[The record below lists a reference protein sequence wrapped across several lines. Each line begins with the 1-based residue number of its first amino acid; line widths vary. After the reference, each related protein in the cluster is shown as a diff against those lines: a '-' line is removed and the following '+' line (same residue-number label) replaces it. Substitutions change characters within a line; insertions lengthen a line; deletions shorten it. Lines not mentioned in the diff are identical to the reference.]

1 MPQNAAGRLV
11 EGVEDPGPRPDVYVS
26 ADHRGAGEKACGWLS
41 WHGRRS
47 RHPAPD
53 PGHRGRRGG
62 VIAVAAEFSEEWA
75 GPFR

>member
-11 EGVEDPGPRPDVYVS
+11 EGVEDPVPAPMYTCPPTTVGLAKRRAAGCPGMVG
-26 ADHRGAGEKACGWLS
+26 GAGIQRQTRVTVGA
-41 WHGRRS
+41 
-47 RHPAPD
+47 AA
-53 PGHRGRRGG
+53 G